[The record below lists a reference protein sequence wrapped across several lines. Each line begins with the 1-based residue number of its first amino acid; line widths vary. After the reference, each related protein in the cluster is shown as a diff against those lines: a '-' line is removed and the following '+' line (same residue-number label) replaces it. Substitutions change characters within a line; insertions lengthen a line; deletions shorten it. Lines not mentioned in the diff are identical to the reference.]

1 MGIVWINA
9 PAYNVHLQTVY
20 THADE
25 DTHTYI
31 HTHTLHTH
39 GDEYAHTCNFR
50 KILVECNHG
59 FSSVFFSFTEN
70 RLLSKI
76 VEPDYGFSSLY
87 SPADSLHFLR

>member
-1 MGIVWINA
+1 MGIVWISA

-31 HTHTLHTH
+31 HTHLHTYTLQTYE
-39 GDEYAHTCNFR
+39 DEYAHTNNFR

-59 FSSVFFSFTEN
+59 LSSSRFFFF
-70 RLLSKI
+70 
-76 VEPDYGFSSLY
+76 Y
-87 SPADSLHFLR
+87 